1 MAKYSFMLGE
11 YTEDDQVY
19 HFGCRGKCYY
29 ITLKDKEGVEQSVY
43 ESSNMYEAYD
53 KWKNLK
59 GSKQPAKANT
69 RPSRSQNRR
78 EAKKDDETED
88 HARSN
93 QIADPP
99 FFYSSQ
105 PSMNL
110 MVTWIFL
117 TMSPSFS
124 SRSDTSDTGKI
135 YLVLGKLQVDPVKSC
150 LIGIFYCLVQSL
162 ALCLAAGQIR
172 EITLVV
178 RPFHFYEKPQGIQIS
193 YCSPPES

>member
-11 YTEDDQVY
+11 YTEDNQVY

-78 EAKKDDETED
+78 EAKKD
-88 HARSN
+88 
-93 QIADPP
+93 
-99 FFYSSQ
+99 
-105 PSMNL
+105 
-110 MVTWIFL
+110 
-117 TMSPSFS
+117 
-124 SRSDTSDTGKI
+124 
-135 YLVLGKLQVDPVKSC
+135 
-150 LIGIFYCLVQSL
+150 
-162 ALCLAAGQIR
+162 
-172 EITLVV
+172 
-178 RPFHFYEKPQGIQIS
+178 
-193 YCSPPES
+193 